1 MSMKFVTV
9 MGSYVADMAF
19 RTEKLPAWGETYM
32 GKEFRLG
39 PGGKG
44 SNQAVAAARAGARVS
59 FISKLG
65 RDALGDIARQT
76 YREEGIDTRHLLDTE
91 AATGAAAIILDAKSG
106 ENAIIVVPGA
116 CFGLTPEEVAEA
128 RDLIAESAVFLTQLE
143 LALPTVGFGLELAHS
158 LGVTTILNPAPGC
171 ELRDSVYPN
180 CDFLTPNESEAEVLT
195 GIRVR
200 SVDDAERAADALL
213 GRGVGTVVVTLGA
226 QGALVKNRT
235 LREHVAAV
243 DAGSVLETTG
253 AGDAF
258 NGGFAVALAE
268 GRAIVDAVLFGC
280 AVAGISV
287 TRAGTAP
294 SMPRRGEVDRLL
306 ESQ

>member
-243 DAGSVLETTG
+243 DAGPVLETTG

>member
-76 YREEGIDTRHLLDTE
+76 YREEGIDTRHLLETE

-128 RDLIAESAVFLTQLE
+128 RELIAESAVFLTQLE
-143 LALPTVGFGLELAHS
+143 LALPTVGFGLELAHA

-171 ELRDSVYPN
+171 ELRESIYPN
-180 CDFLTPNESEAEVLT
+180 CDYLTPNESEAEVLT
-195 GIRVR
+195 GIRVG
-200 SVDDAERAADALL
+200 SLADADRAADALL

-243 DAGSVLETTG
+243 DAGPVLETTG

-258 NGGFAVALAE
+258 NGGLAVALAE
-268 GRAIVDAVLFGC
+268 GREIIDAVRFGC

-306 ESQ
+306 GG

>member
-1 MSMKFVTV
+1 MKFVTV

-76 YREEGIDTRHLLDTE
+76 YHEEGIDTRHLLETDE
-91 AATGAAAIILDAKSG
+91 ATGAAAIILDAKSG

-116 CFGLTPEEVAEA
+116 CFSLTPEEVAEA
-128 RDLIAESAVFLTQLE
+128 RALIADSAVFLTQLE
-143 LALPTVGFGLELAHS
+143 LALSTVEFGLELAHS

-171 ELRDSVYPN
+171 LLAESIYPN

-195 GIRVR
+195 GIAVR
-200 SVDDAERAADALL
+200 SLEDAERAADALL

-226 QGALVKNRT
+226 QGALVKSRT

-243 DAGSVLETTG
+243 DAGPVLETTG

-258 NGGFAVALAE
+258 NGGLAVALAE
-268 GRAIVDAVLFGC
+268 GRGVIEAVRFGC

-294 SMPRRGEVDRLL
+294 SMPHRGEVDRLL
-306 ESQ
+306 AK

>member
-1 MSMKFVTV
+1 MKFVTV

-76 YREEGIDTRHLLDTE
+76 YREEGIDTRHLLETE

-128 RDLIAESAVFLTQLE
+128 RELIAESAVFLTQLE
-143 LALPTVGFGLELAHS
+143 LALPTVGFGLELAHA

-171 ELRDSVYPN
+171 ELRESIYPN
-180 CDFLTPNESEAEVLT
+180 CDYLTPNESEAEVLT
-195 GIRVR
+195 GIRVG
-200 SVDDAERAADALL
+200 SLADADRAADALL

-226 QGALVKNRT
+226 QGALVKNAR

-243 DAGSVLETTG
+243 DAGPVLETTG

-258 NGGFAVALAE
+258 NGGLAVALAE
-268 GRAIVDAVLFGC
+268 GREIIDAVRFGC

-306 ESQ
+306 GG